1 MVLAYLDVWQAAR
14 IVQNKTKHLEKHLGS
29 TMYSDD
35 DAVWIELDIYIYTGT
50 RKQIGEWLVDT
61 KSLGKFL
68 RLTAWHY
75 LWLFKGFLGVLSVT
89 C

>member
-35 DAVWIELDIYIYTGT
+35 DAVWIELDIYIPVPGN
-50 RKQIGEWLVDT
+50 
-61 KSLGKFL
+61 KS
-68 RLTAWHY
+68 AND
-75 LWLFKGFLGVLSVT
+75 
-89 C
+89 

>member
-35 DAVWIELDIYIYTGT
+35 DAVWIELDIYIYRYPETNRRMT
-50 RKQIGEWLVDT
+50 SRYKE
-61 KSLGKFL
+61 F
-68 RLTAWHY
+68 R
-75 LWLFKGFLGVLSVT
+75 
-89 C
+89 